1 MNKTQCTLWGSAF
14 DPNEV
19 ASIDW
24 RYWEDGGI
32 EFLVE
37 DYIGTALASCIIDEL
52 DDKELE
58 KANVL
63 AKFKEALQAIAEGV
77 TNEKNSNV

>member
-1 MNKTQCTLWGSAF
+1 MKKTQCTLWGSTF

-24 RYWEDGGI
+24 CYWEDGGI
-32 EFLVE
+32 QVSVY
-37 DYIGTALASCIIDEL
+37 DYSGNALADCFIEEL
-52 DDKELE
+52 KDKELE